1 MLAKITLAALCLLMV
16 AAALRFDPA
25 RERTLLGA
33 KAREGPR
40 LKLLT
45 WNVGYADLE
54 DDTRARTK
62 DMRAVA
68 DVILKHD
75 PDAVA
80 LQELTGGEQLKV
92 LLGHL
97 RGRYAGAAA
106 GAGES
111 DRVEALLVKDR
122 AARFEEIPAAGG
134 RVALGATFRA
144 HADAPETVL
153 VSAHADAFSAARR
166 RGYTE
171 SVVDWARSRTTDGAA
186 VFVAGDFNF
195 ELEAVSQSNLYT
207 DNVKHDGEAYNHVL
221 KFFRDLGREAGD
233 TAVNDRRID
242 YVFGPAESA
251 VLRRAE
257 VIRGA
262 AVGRMDHLPL
272 FVEVSF

>member
-1 MLAKITLAALCLLMV
+1 MPAKIILAALCALMV

-62 DMRAVA
+62 DLRAVA
-68 DVILKHD
+68 DAIIKQD

-80 LQELTGGEQLKV
+80 LQELTGEDQLKV

-97 RGRYAGAAA
+97 RGRYTGAAA
-106 GAGES
+106 RAGSS

-122 AARFEEIPAAGG
+122 AARFEEIETAGG
-134 RVALGATFRA
+134 RFALGATFRP
-144 HADAPETVL
+144 HKDATEVVL
-153 VSAHADAFSAARR
+153 VSAHADAFNAARR
-166 RGYTE
+166 RIYTE
-171 SVVDWARSRTTDGAA
+171 TVIDWARARADGRA

-221 KFFRDLGREAGD
+221 KYFRDLGREAGD

-242 YVFGPAESA
+242 YVFGPPESA

-257 VIRGA
+257 VIGGA

-272 FVEVSF
+272 LVEVSL